1 MSQESVRA
9 TVKFKNGTQMDVPI
23 TPSLLK
29 LGIHIVL
36 DAMFQGNQE
45 LLGDWIKSSQEV
57 IGVELGTGFESF
69 KELDVGAQD
78 VVDLDSIKY
87 SK

>member
-1 MSQESVRA
+1 MSEDLVRA

-36 DAMFQGNQE
+36 DAMFQGNEE
-45 LLGDWIKSSQEV
+45 LLENWIKSSQEV

>member
-1 MSQESVRA
+1 MSEKTGTI
-9 TVKFKNGTQMDVPI
+9 TVKFSNGTQMDMPV
-23 TPSLLK
+23 TPSLLIN
-29 LGIHIVL
+29 GIHIVL
-36 DAMFQGNQE
+36 EAMFGGNEE
-45 LLGDWIKSSQEV
+45 LLECWLKLSKEV

>member
-36 DAMFQGNQE
+36 DAMFQGNEE
-45 LLGDWIKSSQEV
+45 LLENWIKSSQEV

>member
-1 MSQESVRA
+1 MSEDLVRA

-36 DAMFQGNQE
+36 DAMFQGNEE
-45 LLGDWIKSSQEV
+45 LLENWIKSSQEV

-69 KELDVGAQD
+69 KEVETGRQD
-78 VVDLDSIKY
+78 VIDIDSVKF

>member
-1 MSQESVRA
+1 MSEDLVRA

-45 LLGDWIKSSQEV
+45 LLEDWIKSSQEV

>member
-45 LLGDWIKSSQEV
+45 LLEDWIKSSQEV

-69 KELDVGAQD
+69 KELDVDAQD

>member
-45 LLGDWIKSSQEV
+45 LLEDWIKSSQEV